1 MTNIRSKLHQ
11 DMRDVVI
18 GLYQLGNLREEEKA
32 KKAMHLL
39 EKKNWIY
46 ELKWDGYRTL
56 AEIESGKARLYSRNN
71 QPFNEKFKDIAET
84 SARED

>member
-18 GLYQLGNLREEEKA
+18 GLYQFGNLTEEEKA

-46 ELKWDGYRTL
+46 EKLDV
-56 AEIESGKARLYSRNN
+56 
-71 QPFNEKFKDIAET
+71 
-84 SARED
+84 